1 MTMSSSDAVRK
12 QWCCT
17 KNRTCGRGTHYS
29 GFRCQTWWINKVSL
43 ILKHGTRETT
53 ETDLEMQHGTAAE
66 QILQDPATQAAVE

>member
-1 MTMSSSDAVRK
+1 M
-12 QWCCT
+12 
-17 KNRTCGRGTHYS
+17 
-29 GFRCQTWWINKVSL
+29 SL